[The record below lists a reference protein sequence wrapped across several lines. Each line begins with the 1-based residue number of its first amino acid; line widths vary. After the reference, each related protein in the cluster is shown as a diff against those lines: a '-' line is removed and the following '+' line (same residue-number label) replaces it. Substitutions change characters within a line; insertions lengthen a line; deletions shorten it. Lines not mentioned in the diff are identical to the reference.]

1 MDGRTVFEYHEVIT
15 VQEITVVERARSG
28 QGGSEGTRKTMEVH
42 QIIVHCLASSDSI
55 IPDKL
60 GR

>member
-1 MDGRTVFEYHEVIT
+1 MFGYHEVT
-15 VQEITVVERARSG
+15 VREITVVERARSG
-28 QGGSEGTRKTMEVH
+28 QGGSEELGSSRLH
-42 QIIVHCLASSDSI
+42 QIFVQCLVSSDVI